1 MIHKV
6 NPHNLRVGIIR
17 NWESKWVLQRQI
29 TAKFI
34 SVMEAQYTKIK
45 RKGDV
50 YEINSRIR

>member
-6 NPHNLRVGIIR
+6 NPHNLRVGIII
-17 NWESKWVLQRQI
+17 NWESKWVLQPQI

-34 SVMEAQYTKIK
+34 SVMEAQYTKTK